1 MKKRFLSL
9 ALALALCLGL
19 TIPAMAAELYTY
31 EDESIAI
38 TNMVKVDKKEGNIA
52 FTCVAPVTFSAR
64 GLSANDKSR
73 LYVMTYEN
81 PKEVTIDNFQTAG
94 NITEQIETDTV
105 EEPGIYMIE
114 VTVDYY
120 GETGES
126 QGHGSMNYL
135 LIVQD
140 GGADPTP
147 APKPNITDPSTTTPH
162 FSDVPAD
169 AYYADAVTWAI
180 EENITA
186 GTSATTFSPNATCTE
201 AQILTFLWRA
211 KGSPAPGKPVSST
224 QYYAQA
230 AAWAVE
236 QGIVDEFEADIPCTR
251 AMAVSYLWKLAGS
264 PAASGSAFTDVP
276 AGADYAQAVAWAVK
290 NGITSGTSQT
300 TLSPDTTC
308 TRGQIVTF
316 LYRDLKK

>member
-1 MKKRFLSL
+1 MKKRLLSL

-19 TIPAMAAELYTY
+19 TVPVMAAEPYTY

-38 TNMVKVDKKEGNIA
+38 TNVVKVEKKEGDIA
-52 FTCVAPVTFSAR
+52 FTCVVPVTFSAR

-81 PKEVTIDNFQTAG
+81 PDEVTIDNFQTAG
-94 NITEQIETDTV
+94 NITGQIETDTV
-105 EEPGIYMIE
+105 KEPGTYMIE
-114 VTVDYY
+114 VMVDS
-120 GETGES
+120 ED
-126 QGHGSMNYL
+126 QGHCFWNYL

-169 AYYADAVTWAI
+169 AYYADAVMWAI

-290 NGITSGTSQT
+290 NGVTSGTSQT
-300 TLSPDTTC
+300 TFSPDTTC